1 MPKMMK
7 GKKTVAR
14 AKNMAAV
21 ALKVATECTSGLEC
35 NDIKYSTQ
43 YIAKVALNEL
53 INLVRST

>member
-1 MPKMMK
+1 MMK

-14 AKNMAAV
+14 AVNMAAV

-35 NDIKYSTQ
+35 NDIKYSPK

-53 INLVRST
+53 KNLVMSTWT